1 VSQQPSL
8 GRIVLAVGTQATSN
22 GTDVA
27 PALITRV
34 WGENPDGSWTV
45 NMTVF
50 PDAGSPVNAT
60 SVKVF
65 ADEEAARAALPFP
78 TATAAYWPPRVG

>member
-1 VSQQPSL
+1 MNQQPSP
-8 GRIVLAVGTQATSN
+8 GRIVLAVGAQAVSN

-50 PDAGSPVNAT
+50 PDAGSPVSAT
-60 SVKVF
+60 SVEVF
-65 ADEEAARAALPFP
+65 ADERAARAALPFP
-78 TATAAYWPPRVG
+78 STTAAYWPPRAN